1 MGGHQYLRY
10 KHERDFDAEDKR
22 FFRQQEWLR
31 EHKKW
36 EKQRD
41 EARDRHEKLRHEKLM
56 HKLVSDIRIFF
67 CYKRDEYTKTQFMSY
82 HILCP
87 CGSTI
92 QRKNYKFH
100 LKSKKHQKL
109 IKENKYCVM
118 IDNKPL
124 TVPMIYC

>member
-1 MGGHQYLRY
+1 MGGHQYFHLN
-10 KHERDFDAEDKR
+10 ERDFDDEDKR

-36 EKQRD
+36 SKQHN
-41 EARDRHEKLRHEKLM
+41 EARDRHEKLM
-56 HKLVSDIRIFF
+56 HKLVCDIRIFF
-67 CYKRDEYTKTQFMSY
+67 CYKRDEQTKTQFMSY
-82 HILCP
+82 DILCP

-92 QRKNYKFH
+92 QRKNYKIH
-100 LKSKKHQKL
+100 LKTKKHQKL

-124 TVPMIYC
+124 TVPMNLLLNLID